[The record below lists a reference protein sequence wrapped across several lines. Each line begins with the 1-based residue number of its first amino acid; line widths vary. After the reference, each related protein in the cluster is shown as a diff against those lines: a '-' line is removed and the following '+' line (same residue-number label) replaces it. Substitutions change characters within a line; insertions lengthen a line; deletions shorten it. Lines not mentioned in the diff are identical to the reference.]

1 MTQQL
6 EVKSREGRVI
16 LRDLSLCA
24 ESINEYLHDAPITV
38 VSATVRELH
47 ALISYSTI
55 LTDGCTFTGHGVRI
69 ILAPNTR
76 IHHPK
81 PKAATSATG
90 EEASI
95 VPPTD
100 LEEDHILTYL
110 AQWIEVVIARL
121 QLKFEDVTIEIRD
134 SGEEAAATTGML
146 LQFPRAVFYNT
157 HPQQMRES
165 TADSVSAAASMYATH
180 LLGNKKVPYVLY

>member
-1 MTQQL
+1 M
-6 EVKSREGRVI
+6 
-16 LRDLSLCA
+16 RDLSLCA
-24 ESINEYLHDAPITV
+24 ASINEYLHDAPITV

-69 ILAPNTR
+69 VLAPNTR

-81 PKAATSATG
+81 PKAVPPVMP
-90 EEASI
+90 EEATI
-95 VPPTD
+95 APPPE

-134 SGEEAAATTGML
+134 SADAATATSGVL
-146 LQFPRAVFYNT
+146 LHFPQAVFFNT

-165 TADSVSAAASMYATH
+165 TVDSVSAAASLHATH
-180 LLGNKKVPYVLY
+180 LLGNKKVIYFTNFNLDVLL